1 MDGLVRHRVAG
12 HPDEQGL
19 TGRLRP
25 IQPADRVYRYGS
37 RIGVV
42 CRCDPFQIRMG
53 DVRSAVREAGRS
65 MKSLSLATVL
75 CETGLR
81 TSRGALSRVLGVA
94 PAAALLICGL
104 FTVWAGPLAPPVA
117 AASGDWPQFRSG
129 PDHSGHNSSEALLS
143 TSNVAGLGVSWTA
156 AIDGSTR
163 SSPVVADGVV
173 YVGSDHGLYAFAV
186 GCGRNGG
193 TCTPL
198 WRGAT
203 SSSIDSTPAV
213 DDGVVYV
220 GSATGDKLYA
230 FAVGCGTGG
239 ATCSPLWTGS
249 TGGAIDSSPA
259 VADGV
264 VYVGSGDH
272 KLYAFEVGCATGGA
286 ACTPLWTG
294 ATGGAI
300 HSSPAVDTPWVYVG
314 SDDGS
319 LYAFEVGCAT
329 GGAAC
334 TPLWTGATGGAIHS
348 SPAVDTPW
356 VYVGSG
362 HNFYVFYPCRSD
374 GGSCTPLETFATGGT
389 VDSSPAVAGSQV
401 YVGSGDGELYAFPAG
416 FDLDCYVGGECSPL
430 WTATAGGPISSSPAF
445 ANGVVYVGSEDGSMY
460 AWWPALCYYSACLPS
475 WTASTGG
482 AIVSSPAVS
491 NGVVYISSSDQL
503 YAYSLA
509 VDHLELSPGDATIA
523 AGESQAYAAAG
534 LDIWGDGLGD
544 DTANTTFTISGSGSC
559 TDNQCT
565 STQAGDHTV
574 TGTDTTAT
582 GTATLHVTHAALD
595 HLVLSPSE
603 ATIAAGGSRA
613 YTATGFDAY
622 GNTLGDVTSA
632 TTFSITGTGSCTGTS
647 CTSTQAGDQ
656 TVTGADGSAVGTA
669 TLHVTHGPASSLI
682 LNPTRKTI
690 LPGESQAYSATGIDV
705 YGTAWND
712 TAATTFT
719 ITGEGSCTDNSCTAT
734 GPGNHTVTG
743 TDGSATDT
751 ATLHVF
757 SIAPGDWPQYH
768 KDASHAGDNAH
779 ETTLSASSVVN
790 LGVSW
795 TADTGVTMFSSP
807 TVADGVVYVV
817 TGDGYLEA
825 FAVGCASG
833 GEMCTPLWIGTSG
846 DHVYGLNGSAV
857 VADGEVFVGG
867 EAGMYAFP
875 VDCRSDGGTC
885 APLWRGPAYVG
896 SGYAPAVADGV
907 VYFAGGDKKLYAF
920 ADDCR
925 SDGGTC
931 SPLWTATSTLGGYIS
946 GAPTVA
952 DGRVFV
958 AFETFGGWWYSSTLY
973 AFDAAG
979 ATGCSGSPKTC
990 SPLWTATPD
999 GGGVFGT
1006 PTVADGVAYVTG
1018 SYGYVYAYAVDCA
1031 SGGDAC
1037 QPLWE
1042 GWSGGTASPAVANGV
1057 VYVGAPGSLY
1067 AFPAACRSDGGICAP
1082 LWTGDTGGGS
1092 GNSPAVANGVVY
1104 VASSDGN
1111 LYAFDAN
1118 GAIDCSGPTDYV
1130 TCLPLWT
1137 AATKAEQ
1144 MASVSPAVANGV
1156 VYVGDAIGILYAF
1169 GLDHGALDHLV
1180 LSPDHWPIN
1189 AGGSKSYKAEGFDTH
1204 GNSWDVTA
1212 LTTFTVSGGSCTG
1225 NVCTSTLAGD
1235 DTVTGTVG
1243 TATGTATLHVNPGS
1257 VASLVVTPS
1266 GTTVITAG
1274 QSQTYTAEGFDAYG
1288 NDLGDVTSSTYF
1300 FIDDTWVCTYDPAY
1314 GSENSCNPTVPGDHV
1329 ITGADGSATASA
1341 TLHVDPGALNHLVLS
1356 PASMSITAGG
1366 SQAYSAE
1373 GFDAYDNSLGDFTSG
1388 TAFSISGTG
1397 SCTGTSCVT
1406 TEAGD
1411 HTVTGADGGAT
1422 GTATLHVTA
1431 AALDHLVLT
1440 PSSATIAAG
1449 ESQTYIAEGFD
1460 AYDNSLGD
1468 VTSAT
1473 TFSISGGGSCSGAW
1487 CWSMVAG
1494 DHTVTGT
1501 DGTPSGTATLHV
1513 NAASLDH
1520 LVLSPSGDTISAG
1533 GSQAYSATGYDAS
1546 GNSLGDLTS
1555 ATTFTIDSGTA
1566 CPADTCSATLAGDHI
1581 ITGTDGA
1588 ATGTATLHVDPGA
1601 LDHLVL
1607 SPASMS
1613 ITAGGSQAYSAT
1625 GYDAS
1630 DNSLGNL
1637 TSATTFTIDSGTAC
1651 PAHLC
1656 SATLAGDHTI
1666 TGTDGTAT
1674 GTATLHVTPGAA
1686 KTLSVSGIL
1695 NPYPAGSTHSFT
1707 AKALDAYGNIAM
1719 GYLGTIHFTSSDTK
1733 ASVPADYTF
1742 IAADKGAHT
1751 FANTLSPA
1759 LTLRTAGSQ
1768 WVRATDKTTAS
1779 ITGSQT
1785 VTVT

>member
-1 MDGLVRHRVAG
+1 M
-12 HPDEQGL
+12 P
-19 TGRLRP
+19 
-25 IQPADRVYRYGS
+25 S
-37 RIGVV
+37 R
-42 CRCDPFQIRMG
+42 
-53 DVRSAVREAGRS
+53 S
-65 MKSLSLATVL
+65 
-75 CETGLR
+75 
-81 TSRGALSRVLGVA
+81 
-94 PAAALLICGL
+94 
-104 FTVWAGPLAPPVA
+104 VA
-117 AASGDWPQFRSG
+117 AATGAHARRSG
-129 PDHSGHNSSEALLS
+129 EEL
-143 TSNVAGLGVSWTA
+143 
-156 AIDGSTR
+156 R
-163 SSPVVADGVV
+163 AD
-173 YVGSDHGLYAFAV
+173 
-186 GCGRNGG
+186 
-193 TCTPL
+193 
-198 WRGAT
+198 
-203 SSSIDSTPAV
+203 SIDSTPAV

-249 TGGAIDSSPA
+249 TGGAINSSPA

-294 ATGGAI
+294 ATGSAI
-300 HSSPAVDTPWVYVG
+300 N
-314 SDDGS
+314 
-319 LYAFEVGCAT
+319 
-329 GGAAC
+329 
-334 TPLWTGATGGAIHS
+334 S

-362 HNFYVFYPCRSD
+362 HNIYMFYPCRSD

-389 VDSSPAVAGSQV
+389 VDSSPAVASSGV

-416 FDLDCYVGGECSPL
+416 LDVNCLTGDCSPL

-460 AWWPALCYYSACLPS
+460 AWWPALCYYSACSPS

-491 NGVVYISSSDQL
+491 NGVVYISSSDRL

-509 VDHLELSPGDATIA
+509 IDHLELSPSDTTIA
-523 AGESQAYAAAG
+523 AGESQVYASAG

-559 TDNQCT
+559 TGTACS
-565 STQAGDHTV
+565 STAAGDHTV

-603 ATIAAGGSRA
+603 ATIAAGDSRA

-622 GNTLGDVTSA
+622 GNTLGDATSA

-656 TVTGADGSAVGTA
+656 TVTGTDGSAVGTA
-669 TLHVTHGPASSLI
+669 TLHVTHGPASGLI
-682 LNPTRKTI
+682 LSPTRKTI
-690 LPGESQAYSATGIDV
+690 LLGESQAYSATGIDV
-705 YGTAWND
+705 YGTAWDD
-712 TAATTFT
+712 TSATTFT

-825 FAVGCASG
+825 YAVGCASG
-833 GEMCTPLWIGTSG
+833 GETCTPLWIGSSG

-907 VYFAGGDKKLYAF
+907 VYFAGSDDKLYAY
-920 ADDCR
+920 ADRCR

-931 SPLWTATSTLGGYIS
+931 SPLWTATSTLGGAIS
-946 GAPTVA
+946 AAPTVA

-958 AFETFGGWWYSSTLY
+958 AFEVGGWWYSSTLY

-979 ATGCSGSPKTC
+979 TTGCGGIPKTC

-999 GGGVFGT
+999 GDGIFGT
-1006 PTVADGVAYVTG
+1006 PTVADGAVYVTG

-1042 GWSGGTASPAVANGV
+1042 GGSGGTASPAVANGV

-1082 LWTGDTGGGS
+1082 LWAGNTGGVY

-1118 GAIDCSGPTDYV
+1118 GVIDCSGPTGYV
-1130 TCLPLWT
+1130 ACLPLWT
-1137 AATKAEQ
+1137 AATKGTQIAG
-1144 MASVSPAVANGV
+1144 SVSPAVANGV
-1156 VYVGDAIGILYAF
+1156 VYVGDVSGYLYAF
-1169 GLDHGALDHLV
+1169 GLDHGTLDHLV
-1180 LSPDHWPIN
+1180 LSPDHWSIN
-1189 AGGSKSYKAEGFDTH
+1189 IGGSKSYTAEGYDAH

-1212 LTTFTVSGGSCTG
+1212 LTTFTVTGGSCTG
-1225 NVCTSTLAGD
+1225 TSCTSTLAGD

-1300 FIDDTWVCTYDPAY
+1300 IIDDTWVCTYDPAY

-1329 ITGADGSATASA
+1329 ITGADGGATASA
-1341 TLHVDPGALNHLVLS
+1341 TLHVNAGSLDHLILS
-1356 PASMSITAGG
+1356 PAVATIAAGG

-1373 GFDAYDNSLGDFTSG
+1373 GFDAYDNSLGDFTSS

-1411 HTVTGADGGAT
+1411 HTVTGADGSAT

-1449 ESQTYIAEGFD
+1449 DSRTYIAEGFD

-1468 VTSAT
+1468 VTSVT

-1487 CWSMVAG
+1487 CWSTVAG
-1494 DHTVTGT
+1494 DDTVTGT
-1501 DGTPSGTATLHV
+1501 VGTATGTATLHV

-1520 LVLSPSGDTISAG
+1520 LVPSPSGDT
-1533 GSQAYSATGYDAS
+1533 
-1546 GNSLGDLTS
+1546 
-1555 ATTFTIDSGTA
+1555 
-1566 CPADTCSATLAGDHI
+1566 
-1581 ITGTDGA
+1581 
-1588 ATGTATLHVDPGA
+1588 
-1601 LDHLVL
+1601 
-1607 SPASMS
+1607 

-1625 GYDAS
+1625 GYDS
-1630 DNSLGNL
+1630 YGNSLGDV

-1656 SATLAGDHTI
+1656 SATLAGDHTV
-1666 TGTDGTAT
+1666 TGTVGTAT
-1674 GTATLHVTPGAA
+1674 GTATLHVNAASLDHLVPSPSGDTITAAGSQAYSATGYDSYGNSLGDVTSATTFTIDSGTACPAHLCSATLAGDHTVTGTVGTATGTATLHVNAASLDHLVLSPSGDTITAAGSQAYTATGYDSYGNSLGDVTSATTFTIDSGTACPAHLCSATLAGDHSVSGADGSATGTATLHVGPGPA

-1695 NPYPAGSTHSFT
+1695 NPYPAGSSHSFT
-1707 AKALDAYGNIAM
+1707 IKALDAYGNLAT
-1719 GYLGTIHFTSSDTK
+1719 GYTGTIHFTTGDTK

-1742 IAADKGAHT
+1742 TPADKGAHT

-1768 WVRATDKTTAS
+1768 WVRATDKTTAT
-1779 ITGSQT
+1779 ITGSQS
-1785 VTVT
+1785 VTVTPALPRLCPSRASSTPIPRAAATASQSRPSTPTAISPPAIRARSTSRPATPRRASPPTTPSRRPTRAPTPSPTP